1 MPNQNQK
8 WYHNWFNSPYYHI
21 LYSQRNLEEAE
32 HFIDNI
38 CSHLSPGGSVK
49 ILDAACGKGRH
60 SIYLN
65 KKGYD
70 VTGIDLSKESIK
82 HASAFENEHLHFWVH
97 DIRNLFYINYFDI
110 VLNLFTSFGYF
121 EKESDNQHAINMF
134 AKALKP
140 GGVLVMDFMNIE
152 KIKNNLVVREVK
164 TMEGIEFHIHRKI
177 INNFVTKEISF
188 EHLDKKM
195 AFKEEV
201 RALSVVDFERY
212 FTKAGIKIQSV
223 FGDYDLNAFDNKNS
237 ERLIFIGKKND

>member
-1 MPNQNQK
+1 MLNQNQK

-21 LYSQRNLEEAE
+21 LYSQRNFEEAE

-38 CSHLSPGGSVK
+38 CSYLSPDSSVK

-70 VTGIDLSKESIK
+70 VTGIDLSRESIK
-82 HASAFENEHLHFWVH
+82 YASAFENNHLHFWVH
-97 DIRNLFYINYFDI
+97 DIRNLFYVNYFDI

-121 EKESDNQHAINMF
+121 EKDSDNQHAINMF

-140 GGVLVMDFMNIE
+140 GGILVMDFMNVE
-152 KIKNNLVVREVK
+152 KIAKNLVVREVK
-164 TMEGIEFHIHRKI
+164 TMEGIDFHINRKLQ
-177 INNFVTKEISF
+177 NNFVVKEISF
-188 EHLDKKM
+188 EHLGRKL

-201 RALSVVDFERY
+201 RALTISDFERY
-212 FTKAGIKIQSV
+212 FAKAGIQIQAV
-223 FGDYDLNAFDNKNS
+223 FGNYDLKDFDGKNS
-237 ERLIFIGKKND
+237 ERLILIGKKQ